1 MFIPLGFVQ
10 RSALTTLGKMAYYT
24 NQGELWATD
33 GMGDTPSGTLR
44 DRETLIFFH
53 GIGGGAS
60 AYGWSKVY
68 PAFAGEYRVLAPDLI
83 GWGRSDHPEQ
93 NYLPGDYIAMLIE
106 FIEKTCE
113 GPATIIAA
121 SLTGAFAIRAAI
133 ERPDLFKSLIL
144 TVPSGVKDFRE
155 YYSNSF
161 FAQIA
166 SIPILDRVLYAGQV
180 SSFGIRDFF
189 ERVFAQ
195 PNRLSPEIVE
205 AFVQSAQQPNA
216 EYAALSFLQGSSCFD
231 LSEYIPKLTTPTIF
245 IWGSQ
250 AKFTG
255 PEVGRRLANLNPQAI
270 QAFIE
275 LEDVGLNPELEV
287 PEVII
292 GLIRKFLPVLAQ

>member
-10 RSALTTLGKMAYYT
+10 RSVLTSLGKMTYYT

-33 GMGDTPSGTLR
+33 GMGDTPSDTLPE
-44 DRETLIFFH
+44 RETLIFFH

-68 PAFAGEYRVLAPDLI
+68 PAFAAEYRVLAPDLI

-93 NYLPGDYIAMLIE
+93 NYLPGDYILMLIE

-113 GPATIIAA
+113 GPATIIAS

-144 TVPSGVKDFRE
+144 TLPSGIKDFRQ

-216 EYAALSFLQGSSCFD
+216 EYAALSFLQGSSSFD

-292 GLIRKFLPVLAQ
+292 GLIRKFLPVLRQ

>member
-10 RSALTTLGKMAYYT
+10 RSVLTSLGKMAYYT

-33 GMGDTPSGTLR
+33 GISDTPSDTLR
-44 DRETLIFFH
+44 ERKTLIFFH

-68 PAFAGEYRVLAPDLI
+68 PAFAAEYRVLAPDLI

-93 NYLPGDYIAMLIE
+93 NYLPSDYITMLIE

-113 GPATIIAA
+113 GPVTIIAS

-144 TVPSGVKDFRE
+144 TLPSGIKDFRQ

-216 EYAALSFLQGSSCFD
+216 EYAALSFLQGSSCFN

-255 PEVGRRLANLNPQAI
+255 PEIGRRLANLNPQAI

>member
-10 RSALTTLGKMAYYT
+10 RSVLISLGKIAYYT

-33 GMGDTPSGTLR
+33 GMGDTPSDTLPE
-44 DRETLIFFH
+44 RETLIFFH

-68 PAFAGEYRVLAPDLI
+68 PAFAAEYRVLAPDLI

-93 NYLPGDYIAMLIE
+93 NYLPKDYIAMLIE

-113 GPATIIAA
+113 SPVTIIAS

-144 TVPSGVKDFRE
+144 TLPSGIKDFRQ

-216 EYAALSFLQGSSCFD
+216 EYAALSFLQGSSSFD

-292 GLIRKFLPVLAQ
+292 GLIRKYLPVLAQ

>member
-10 RSALTTLGKMAYYT
+10 RSVLISLGKMAYYT

-33 GMGDTPSGTLR
+33 GVGDTPPE
-44 DRETLIFFH
+44 RETLIFFH

-60 AYGWSKVY
+60 AYAWSKVY
-68 PAFAGEYRVLAPDLI
+68 PAFAAEYRVLAPDLI
-83 GWGRSDHPEQ
+83 GWGRSDRPEQ
-93 NYLPGDYIAMLIE
+93 NYLPADYIAMLIE
-106 FIEKTCE
+106 FIEQTCQA
-113 GPATIIAA
+113 PVTIIAS
-121 SLTGAFAIRAAI
+121 SLTGAFAIRAAVK
-133 ERPDLFKSLIL
+133 RPDLFKSLIL
-144 TVPSGVKDFRE
+144 TLPSGIKDFRQ

-166 SIPILDRVLYAGQV
+166 SVPILDRVLYAGQV

-216 EYAALSFLQGSSCFD
+216 EYAALSFLQGNSSFD
-231 LSEYIPKLTTPTIF
+231 LSEYIPRLTTPTIF

-255 PEVGRRLANLNPQAI
+255 SDVGRRLANLNPQAI

-292 GLIRKFLPVLAQ
+292 GLIRKYLPVLAQ